1 MPAGPAHHP
10 AGTFDRRTLAAR
22 EVSVAA
28 VLVARN
34 EAPTLPAA
42 LVPLVALRGDGFL
55 DRVVVI
61 DGGSTDGT
69 QELAAEAGAEVVA
82 AASVLPQFGPVLG
95 KGDSMW
101 RALAGVDA
109 DVFAFLDADLVG
121 RYDELVIGLVGP
133 LLVHPG
139 ARFVKGSFRRI
150 RSGEE
155 GPRHFDGGRVTELVA
170 RPLLNLLRPD
180 LARFYQPLGGQIA
193 GRAVDLRALPV
204 LTGYAVEIA
213 MLAEAVDRFG
223 PAAVVESDLGF
234 VVNRERTHE
243 ELVPM
248 AQEVLFGLLRRTEPE
263 LPWVPYTRPL
273 PHGGAVS
280 EPFDHTVVV
289 RPPLDSVDQSGQRA
303 GVQRPGS
310 IGGLDRFP
318 AE

>member
-10 AGTFDRRTLAAR
+10 AGSFDREVLASR
-22 EVSVAA
+22 QGSVAA

-34 EAPTLPAA
+34 EAPTIAAA
-42 LVPLVALRGDGFL
+42 LVPLVVLHKDGLL

-61 DGGSTDGT
+61 DGGSRDGT
-69 QELAAEAGAEVVA
+69 QRLATEAGAEVVDA
-82 AASVLPQFGPVLG
+82 AAVLPRFGPVLG

-101 RALAGVDA
+101 RALAAVDV
-109 DVFAFLDADLVG
+109 DVVAFLDADLVG
-121 RYDELVIGLVGP
+121 RYDDFVIGLLGP

-139 ARFVKGSFRRI
+139 ARFVKGAFRRI
-150 RSGEE
+150 RAGEE

-193 GRAVDLRALPV
+193 GRTPDLRALHV
-204 LTGYAVEIA
+204 LTGYAVEIG

-248 AQEVLFGLLRRTEPE
+248 SQEVLFGLLRRTEPD
-263 LPWVPYTRPL
+263 LHWVPYTRPL
-273 PHGGAVS
+273 PDGGRVS

-289 RPPLDSVDQSGQRA
+289 RPPLDSVPQSDWSTDSR
-303 GVQRPGS
+303 RSDIGS
-310 IGGLDRFP
+310 S
-318 AE
+318 